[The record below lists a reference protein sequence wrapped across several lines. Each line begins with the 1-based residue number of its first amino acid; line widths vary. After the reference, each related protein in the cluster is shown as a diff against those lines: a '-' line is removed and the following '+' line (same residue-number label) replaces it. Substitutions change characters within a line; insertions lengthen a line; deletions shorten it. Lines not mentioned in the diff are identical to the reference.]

1 MSARG
6 VAGDVKLRRV
16 TVVTQNVTV
25 DPGDRRARL
34 PNDVRDRDIR
44 TEIIFQKRNA
54 RPALGEC
61 WYEITVIVFATAAP
75 VTAVDINKNRT
86 RRLTGGIYV
95 QHLPGRATV
104 RHIEPRFMCRS
115 DFSTLVGS
123 FSG

>member
-1 MSARG
+1 MSARR

-34 PNDVRDRDIR
+34 PHDVRDRDIR
-44 TEIIFQKRNA
+44 TEIIFHDDHGRS
-54 RPALGEC
+54 ALREC
-61 WYEITVIVFATAAP
+61 GYEITVVVFATAAP

-86 RRLTGGIYV
+86 CRLTGGIYV

-104 RHIEPRFMCRS
+104 RHIQPRS
-115 DFSTLVGS
+115 K
-123 FSG
+123 